1 MRSFNDEHNDRSSA
15 AAIRPLGLGAFLGSL
30 SALLRGTLASWIKTN
45 GTPSN
50 SDGLFHS
57 REGYDLNLYNGFP
70 RLYIGSDAVTS
81 IAPVNSGVWTH
92 IAVARSGKDLAIYV
106 NGLKTGSGAWEAGT
120 FTVDGVGKTA
130 AGGLNG
136 ALDEVRVYK
145 RSLSALE
152 INNLIQSSAIQS
164 NTKTTPIVALD
175 KDFTLA
181 ARTLITRTPPT
192 NADGL
197 FRGGAADLNFY
208 GGAPRL
214 YNGITD
220 AVVSNT
226 TVSPNK
232 WAHVAVTRSS
242 KKLTMYLNGVQT
254 GTGTWDGTFAL
265 DQIGSGLAGQLQG
278 TIAAVDI
285 ETRALSSAEVKAAAG
300 VGSNAFYVPQDSS
313 GTCGPK
319 TQNGACP
326 K

>member
-1 MRSFNDEHNDRSSA
+1 
-15 AAIRPLGLGAFLGSL
+15 
-30 SALLRGTLASWIKTN
+30 
-45 GTPSN
+45 
-50 SDGLFHS
+50 
-57 REGYDLNLYNGFP
+57 
-70 RLYIGSDAVTS
+70 
-81 IAPVNSGVWTH
+81 
-92 IAVARSGKDLAIYV
+92 
-106 NGLKTGSGAWEAGT
+106 
-120 FTVDGVGKTA
+120 
-130 AGGLNG
+130 
-136 ALDEVRVYK
+136 
-145 RSLSALE
+145 
-152 INNLIQSSAIQS
+152 
-164 NTKTTPIVALD
+164 
-175 KDFTLA
+175 
-181 ARTLITRTPPT
+181 
-192 NADGL
+192 
-197 FRGGAADLNFY
+197 
-208 GGAPRL
+208 L

-265 DQIGSGLAGQLQG
+265 DQIGSGLAGPLQG